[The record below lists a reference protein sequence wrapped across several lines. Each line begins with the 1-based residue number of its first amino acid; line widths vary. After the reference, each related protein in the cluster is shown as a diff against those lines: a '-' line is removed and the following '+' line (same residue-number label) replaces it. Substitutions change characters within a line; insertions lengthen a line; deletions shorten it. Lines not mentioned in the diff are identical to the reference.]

1 MNGCELCENS
11 DQQKL
16 PLKLMKSGERNT
28 NLSMYTMAPKNKGEE
43 SVSKKEA
50 RRYNSVLE

>member
-1 MNGCELCENS
+1 MNGFELCENS

-16 PLKLMKSGERNT
+16 PLELMKSEKRNT
-28 NLSMYTMAPKNKGEE
+28 NLLMCTVAPKNKGED

-50 RRYNSVLE
+50 RR